1 MVPDVTLNPRQHAI
15 RSLNEEVERKTLAA
29 VEKAKESGKE
39 LSEIYRRA
47 LIPMSPGGVWAGKP
61 IYVSRNDYYSIA
73 LFCISTFMVLK
84 YALVVDILHTIIC
97 ILVSYF
103 WYDLYSGI
111 LHVVLDEPKNIS
123 LPFIGQPC
131 LEFQWHHFIPSD
143 IAREHFLDVAG
154 DLNIAVSIMA
164 TLHIVWSSSWISR
177 PYCTMFAGL
186 KLLMAWFG
194 QYSHRS
200 AHSPRPKTLSP
211 ITKFLQRA
219 GLMISNKAHK
229 AHHKPPHDEDFCL
242 LGVMEPVI
250 EFMRHYIKNRYVWLG
265 IFLFV
270 SAYDVRILGN
280 ATKAIL
286 S

>member
-1 MVPDVTLNPRQHAI
+1 MVPDLALNPRQLAI
-15 RSLNEEVERKTLAA
+15 HSLNEEVERKTRAA
-29 VEKAKESGKE
+29 VEKAKKSGKE

-61 IYVSRNDYYSIA
+61 IYVSRNDYFSFTLLGISAFMILKHAIA
-73 LFCISTFMVLK
+73 LDT
-84 YALVVDILHTIIC
+84 LHTIIC

-111 LHVVLDEPKNIS
+111 LHVVLDEPANIS

-164 TLHIVWSSSWISR
+164 SLHIVWSSNWTSH
-177 PYCTMFAGL
+177 PYCSMFGGL
-186 KLLMAWFG
+186 KLVMAWFG

-200 AHSPRPKTLSP
+200 AHSPRPKSLSFF
-211 ITKFLQRA
+211 TKALQKA
-219 GLMISNKAHK
+219 GLMISTRAHK
-229 AHHKPPHDEDFCL
+229 AHHKPPYDEDFCL
-242 LGVMEPVI
+242 LGIMEPFITV
-250 EFMRHYIKNRYVWLG
+250 MRMCIKNRYVWLA

-270 SAYDVRILGN
+270 SAFDVRILGK
-280 ATKAIL
+280 TMEAIVA
-286 S
+286 

>member
-1 MVPDVTLNPRQHAI
+1 MVPDLALNPRELAI
-15 RSLNEEVERKTLAA
+15 HSLNEEVERKTRAA
-29 VEKAKESGKE
+29 VEKAKKSGKP

-61 IYVSRNDYYSIA
+61 IYVSRNDYFSFTLLGISAFMILKHAVA
-73 LFCISTFMVLK
+73 LDT
-84 YALVVDILHTIIC
+84 LHTIIC

-111 LHVVLDEPKNIS
+111 LHVVLDEPANIS

-164 TLHIVWSSSWISR
+164 SLHIVWSSNWTSH
-177 PYCTMFAGL
+177 PYCSMFGGL
-186 KLLMAWFG
+186 KLVMAWFG

-200 AHSPRPKTLSP
+200 AHSPRPKSLSP
-211 ITKFLQRA
+211 MTKFLQKV
-219 GLMISNKAHK
+219 GLMITTRAHK
-229 AHHKPPHDEDFCL
+229 AHHKAPYDEDFCL
-242 LGVMEPVI
+242 LGVMEPFI
-250 EFMRHYIKNRYVWLG
+250 TIMRKCIKNRYIWLA

-270 SAYDVRILGN
+270 SAFDVIILG
-280 ATKAIL
+280 TTVEAIVA
-286 S
+286 